1 MATNSPVQIGI
12 LSPATPNRP
21 HFKSLEGILPSGV
34 SIAHEG
40 LGLLGE
46 SYQDL
51 AGKEDVIVA
60 RARELV
66 KKHKVA
72 GLRHPIQSRYRSE
85 SCRRDGVT
93 SC

>member
-1 MATNSPVQIGI
+1 MESTRAVHIGI

-21 HFKSLEGILPSGV
+21 HFKSLQNILPPGV

-51 AGKEDVIVA
+51 AGKENVIID

-66 KKHKVA
+66 GEVVRTSDIA
-72 GLRHPIQSRYRSE
+72 GLA
-85 SCRRDGVT
+85 
-93 SC
+93 